1 MSTAVFLLT
10 LSFAYILLG
19 TCAQFT
25 IAIFTSDPLL
35 NLPWQHF
42 PFFIIIQAIFICLF
56 FISGFRRGS
65 FVFLYPFLL
74 TLFLH
79 LCSNVW
85 YTLNIIQIRKYPS
98 NEIQQFFD
106 YCSKEILNT
115 NFATKQCT
123 CTRNNQHDGYLV
135 NMSCAKV
142 KLFIELIQLMP
153 FISILLILADFYT
166 FILLA
171 FVYVY
176 EKRSLLD
183 YLPATDDEYDLA

>member
-1 MSTAVFLLT
+1 MTTAIFLLT

-25 IAIFTSDPLL
+25 IAIFTSDLLL

-56 FISGFRRGS
+56 FISGFRRDS

-79 LCSNVW
+79 LCSNLW
-85 YTLNIIQIRKYPS
+85 YILNIIHLRKYQS
-98 NEIQQFFD
+98 IEIQQFFY
-106 YCSKEILNT
+106 YCSNEILNM
-115 NFATKQCT
+115 NIDTKQCT
-123 CTRNNQHDGYLV
+123 CIRDNYHDKYLV
-135 NMSCAKV
+135 NMSCIKV
-142 KLFIELIQLMP
+142 KLLIELIQLMP
-153 FISILLILADFYT
+153 FISILLVLADFYT
-166 FILLA
+166 SILVA

-176 EKRSLLD
+176 EKRSLID
-183 YLPATDDEYDLA
+183 YLPTPDEYDLP